1 MPKLSEKCFQGRK
14 ADASAPSHRVCYPMN
29 KTMFCRGGC
38 GHCSHRERINHVP
51 PVQFRDLA
59 GNLKEMDMETNEV
72 KTISERGKAS

>member
-1 MPKLSEKCFQGRK
+1 MSEKCYQGRK

-51 PVQFRDLA
+51 PFQFRDVTGKILM
-59 GNLKEMDMETNEV
+59 EMDMETKEV
-72 KTISERGKAS
+72 KIISEKGKAS